1 MRPRLRLRR
10 GARPRRSHRAPS
22 HQMGATRL
30 ARPTAKQPLGAT
42 HRIPG
47 PVAEARAG
55 LSKTLSATIIACTCH
70 CNFLQ
75 HLRIH
80 DSISRRDTRAA
91 AHHASS
97 RYQSV
102 EPSGNQAETCST
114 MLHKSRV
121 LGSRARLSNLVPPR
135 QPARCTR
142 VRVSSERLLMPLR
155 LRDDLKVFRFRLI
168 ALARADGLFGRLHH
182 HRCSQWCARRRWQ
195 RARR

>member
-30 ARPTAKQPLGAT
+30 ARPAAKQPLGAT

-55 LSKTLSATIIACTCH
+55 LSKTLSASIIACTCL
-70 CNFLQ
+70 CTLY
-75 HLRIH
+75 
-80 DSISRRDTRAA
+80 SISARLDFDDATRAA

-142 VRVSSERLLMPLR
+142 VRVSSERLLVPLR

-168 ALARADGLFGRLHH
+168 ALARADGRFGRLHH